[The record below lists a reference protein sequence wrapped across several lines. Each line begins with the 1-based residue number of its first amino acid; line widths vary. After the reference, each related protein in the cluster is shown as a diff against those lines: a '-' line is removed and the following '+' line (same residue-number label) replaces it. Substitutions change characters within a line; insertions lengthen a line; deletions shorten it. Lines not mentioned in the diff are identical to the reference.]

1 MRFDVLR
8 RTAKNILDLEGVV
21 GIGSSKDVKI
31 FVESE
36 KYIDAVPMSLAGKP
50 VKVVVTGRLR
60 ALGLS
65 IAERRGKVRPL
76 VGGISISNEYTTAGT
91 LGIVHNGHILTNAH
105 VIAMDMEGNFV
116 KSAKVIQPGVYD
128 HGDPEKDVVG
138 ELLGYAK
145 IWFNDVTAENYADLA
160 VAVATADYVNNVV
173 AGEAEDYQVVMTP
186 YEPREGEEVR
196 KTGRTTGTTYG
207 TVESTSAVV
216 KVWYSDDKWA
226 AFHDVILV
234 KGNPFSKGGDSGSVV
249 DKDGQ
254 FVGLVFAG
262 NEVTGYGV
270 VCKAKHVLYAFK
282 ELTQPTEVEE
292 KPSLLP
298 VMTFMLPLGLMFT
311 AARKKR
317 F

>member
-8 RTAKNILDLEGVV
+8 RAAKNILDLEGVV

-36 KYIDAVPMSLAGKP
+36 EYIDAVPMSLAGQP
-50 VKVVVTGRLR
+50 VKVVVTGRLK
-60 ALGLS
+60 ALSLS
-65 IAERRGKVRPL
+65 IDERRGKVRPL

-91 LGIVHNGHILTNAH
+91 LGVVHNGYILTNAH
-105 VIAMDMEGNFV
+105 VIAVDTRGNFV
-116 KSAKVIQPGVYD
+116 EQAKVIQPGLYD
-128 HGDPEKDVVG
+128 GGDVKKDVVG
-138 ELLGYAK
+138 ALIGYTK
-145 IWFNDVTAENYADLA
+145 IWFNDVAAENYADLA
-160 VAVATADYVNNVV
+160 VAIATTDYINDVV

-186 YEPREGEEVR
+186 YEPKEGETVR

-234 KGNPFSKGGDSGSVV
+234 RGNPFSKGGDSGSLV

-270 VCKAKHVLYAFK
+270 VCKAKHVLYAFR
-282 ELTQPTEVEE
+282 ELTQPTEEA

-317 F
+317 L

>member
-1 MRFDVLR
+1 MRLDVLR

-21 GIGSSKDVKI
+21 GIGSSKDIKI

-105 VIAMDMEGNFV
+105 VIAMDMDGNFV

-128 HGDPEKDVVG
+128 GGSVDEDVVG

-160 VAVATADYVNNVV
+160 VAVATADHVNNVV

-186 YEPREGEEVR
+186 YEPKEGERVR

-311 AARKKR
+311 VARKKR